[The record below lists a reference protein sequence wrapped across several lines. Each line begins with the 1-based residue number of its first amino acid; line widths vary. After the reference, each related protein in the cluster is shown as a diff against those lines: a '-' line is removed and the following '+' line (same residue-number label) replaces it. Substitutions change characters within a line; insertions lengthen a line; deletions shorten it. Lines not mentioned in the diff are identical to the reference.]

1 MTGFFSKPVT
11 VFLLALID
19 SYKLFVSP
27 YLGRNC
33 RFEPGCSTYAIMVIK
48 SHGPWRG
55 GWLAFRRLLRCHPW
69 SKGGCD
75 LPPERHQH

>member
-1 MTGFFSKPVT
+1 MTCLFNKAVT

-19 SYKLFVSP
+19 AYKLFISP

-33 RFEPGCSTYAIMVIK
+33 RFEPGCSTYAIMAIK
-48 SHGPWRG
+48 GHGPVRG
-55 GWLAFRRLLRCHPW
+55 GWLALKRILRCHPW

-75 LPPERHQH
+75 LPPEAHRH